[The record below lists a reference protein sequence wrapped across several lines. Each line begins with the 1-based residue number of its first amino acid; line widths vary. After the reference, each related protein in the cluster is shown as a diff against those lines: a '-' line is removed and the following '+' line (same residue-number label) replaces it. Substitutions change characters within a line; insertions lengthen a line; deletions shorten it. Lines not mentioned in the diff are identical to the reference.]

1 MARVNNTAPDTASTT
16 EVQESPV
23 STISQMA
30 PICDILS
37 ALKEYLE
44 ARILEDT
51 KGDTGDFGRN
61 NALNIVLSPVKKE
74 KDTEERDVVIT
85 LLRIEEETSRKPQQ
99 NYYTEVWKENGITYQ
114 KVYPTSPDVAINL
127 EILISSYIPNYSSA
141 LTLISH
147 VIRIMNSIKTASK
160 PGNMRQE
167 SFDIIREMSVSI
179 MNLSF
184 DQYLSMWQTL
194 GGELVPAVAYKIRMV
209 TIKGIPDTKT
219 NPHVRKRT
227 LEVGKNLKERRD
239 AKPETLPPI
248 EDVKDEE
255 REKHDFLLTED
266 IVKEEKKEEP
276 ENDNNG

>member
-1 MARVNNTAPDTASTT
+1 MNNTQPDTVSTA
-16 EVQESPV
+16 EAQESAV
-23 STISQMA
+23 SPIRQMSPIS
-30 PICDILS
+30 DILT

-61 NALNIVLSPVKKE
+61 DALNIVLSPVKKD

-99 NYYTEVWKENGITYQ
+99 NYYTEIYKENDVTYQ
-114 KVYPTSPDVAINL
+114 RLYPTSPDVAINL

-147 VIRIMNSIKTASK
+147 VIRIMNSIKTAPQPANLST
-160 PGNMRQE
+160 E
-167 SFDIIREMSVSI
+167 SFNIIREMSVSLLN
-179 MNLSF
+179 MSF

-209 TIKGIPDTKT
+209 TIKGIPHTKEF
-219 NPHVRKRT
+219 PHVTKRT
-227 LEVGKNLKERRD
+227 LEIGKNLPARKS
-239 AKPETLPPI
+239 AMPQPLPPV
-248 EDVKDEE
+248 EDEE
-255 REKHDFLLTED
+255 NEEHEKEKNDFRLIEETD
-266 IVKEEKKEEP
+266 KEQQ
-276 ENDNNG
+276 

>member
-1 MARVNNTAPDTASTT
+1 MARVKNTEPDAASTT

-30 PICDILS
+30 PICDILT

-99 NYYTEVWKENGITYQ
+99 NYFTEVWKENGVTYQ

-147 VIRIMNSIKTASK
+147 VIRIMNSIKTATK
-160 PGNMRQE
+160 PGNLRQE

-209 TIKGIPDTKT
+209 TIKGIPDAKVF
-219 NPHVRKRT
+219 PHVRKRT
-227 LEVGKNLKERRD
+227 LEIGKNLKERQD
-239 AKPETLPPI
+239 AKPQTLPPI
-248 EDVKDEE
+248 EDEQEE
-255 REKHDFLLTED
+255 NDFLLTED
-266 IVKEEKKEEP
+266 IIKED
-276 ENDNNG
+276 DNN

>member
-1 MARVNNTAPDTASTT
+1 MAKVNNTEPDTVSAG
-16 EVQESPV
+16 EAQESAV
-23 STISQMA
+23 SPISQMS
-30 PICDILS
+30 PISDILT

-99 NYYTEVWKENGITYQ
+99 NYYTEIYQENNVSYQ
-114 KVYPTSPDVAINL
+114 RLYPTSPDVAINL
-127 EILISSYIPNYSSA
+127 EILISSYIPNYGSA

-147 VIRIMNSIKTASK
+147 VIRIMNSIKTAPQPANLST
-160 PGNMRQE
+160 E
-167 SFDIIREMSVSI
+167 SYNIIKEMSVSL
-179 MNLSF
+179 MNLTF

-209 TIKGIPDTKT
+209 TIKGIPTTKEY
-219 NPHVRKRT
+219 PHVTKRT
-227 LEVGKNLKERRD
+227 LEIGKNHQARKQALPQPVPPMEDAENVGEKEYFQLIE
-239 AKPETLPPI
+239 ET
-248 EDVKDEE
+248 D
-255 REKHDFLLTED
+255 
-266 IVKEEKKEEP
+266 KKE
-276 ENDNNG
+276 DNEEQTDNKR